1 MSEAIT
7 IPGLP
12 APRGRYPHVKLAGG
26 MAFVSGTSSW
36 SQHAYGRA
44 IDINPVENPYV
55 GPWGVSP
62 PNGKRFVHRKPV
74 RRGMLSFHDRGWR
87 AFHAIGWHWGG
98 SWNWPT
104 DYQHYSAT
112 NR

>member
-1 MSEAIT
+1 
-7 IPGLP
+7 
-12 APRGRYPHVKLAGG
+12 
-26 MAFVSGTSSW
+26 
-36 SQHAYGRA
+36 
-44 IDINPVENPYV
+44 
-55 GPWGVSP
+55 
-62 PNGKRFVHRKPV
+62 
-74 RRGMLSFHDRGWR
+74 MLSFHDRAWW